1 MKVLVAIPD
10 AELRSQIFR
19 SADIERL
26 SAEID
31 VDWPKAADSLDSSAI
46 QARIADYDGIITGWG
61 SPSLMRPTIERAARL
76 RFIGHTA
83 GSMSHMIDESVF
95 DRGITVV
102 NANTPLANSTAEL
115 CVALMLAGAWDIRK
129 YIGMAERGE
138 RASVFSCNVLGLQ
151 DRTIGLVGFG
161 AIARRVMEILRPF
174 APRFLIYSN
183 HCSPEQAGRYGAEL
197 VELET
202 LFATSDIVSL
212 HNTLTERTRGMI
224 SRVHLDAIRDGC
236 LLVNT
241 ARAAIIGEEDLVT
254 SLCEERYNAALDVF
268 HREPLEPDSPLLRLP
283 NVLCVPHI
291 GGHSRHWRYE
301 LGRTVINELLKFAR
315 GDALDSALNRSD
327 FRRMTV
333 VS

>member
-19 SADIERL
+19 GADLERL
-26 SAEID
+26 SAQID
-31 VDWPKAADSLDSSAI
+31 VDWPSAADELATAAFH
-46 QARIADYDGIITGWG
+46 ARIARYDGLITGWG
-61 SPSLMRPTIERAARL
+61 SPSLTRPTIDGAPRL

-83 GSMSHMIDESVF
+83 GSMSHLIDESVF

-115 CVALMLAGAWDIRK
+115 CVTLMLAGAWEIRK
-129 YIGMAERGE
+129 YIAMAERGE

-151 DRTIGLVGFG
+151 ERTIGLVGFG
-161 AIARRVMEILRPF
+161 AIARRVMEVLRPL

-183 HCSPEQAGRYGAEL
+183 HCSPEQAERYGAEL
-197 VELET
+197 VELEN
-202 LFATSDIVSL
+202 LFATSDIISL
-212 HNTLTERTRGMI
+212 HNTLTDRTRGMI
-224 SRVHLDAIRDGC
+224 TGAHLDAIRDGC

-241 ARAAIIGEEDLVT
+241 ARAAIIREEDLIA

-268 HREPLEPDSPLLRLP
+268 HREPLERDSPLLRLP

-291 GGHSRHWRYE
+291 GAHSRHWRYE
-301 LGRTVINELLKFAR
+301 LGRTVIDALLQFAR
-315 GDALDSALNRSD
+315 GEVVERALTRAEYRQ
-327 FRRMTV
+327 MTV
-333 VS
+333 AT